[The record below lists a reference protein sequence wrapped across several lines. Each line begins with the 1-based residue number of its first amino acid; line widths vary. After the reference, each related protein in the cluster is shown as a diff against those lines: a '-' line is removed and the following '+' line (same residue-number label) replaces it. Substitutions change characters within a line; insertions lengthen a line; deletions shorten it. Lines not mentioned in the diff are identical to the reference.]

1 MKHTL
6 SPPPWPLIAIT
17 AVAMI
22 AAYANGFRGTFVMDD
37 VPEIVNNTAIRTLW
51 PPWVPMFEGGALAHR
66 PLPYFTFALNHAIHG
81 LELPGYHVVNL
92 GLHCLNGFLV
102 ALIVTLVLRLAG
114 WRQPPRIPAE
124 WVGAAT
130 ACLWLVHPLQ
140 TQAVTYIYQRI
151 EIMGTTAIFMTV
163 VCFLLGETSR
173 HHTAWRGLAVC
184 SCLLGSLCKETVI
197 AAPVLVLLCD
207 WIVLRT
213 KPQDLV
219 TKRLPLYAGLFA
231 CWPLVVAIVRLQ
243 ADRYPESQG
252 LGYGPLAYLSNQPA
266 VIVWYLRLAVWPT
279 KLCFDYGWPVYRTWH
294 LLTPWCLLVGTALAV
309 ATSFGIRRRLAAL
322 PALMFF
328 TLLAPTSSLI
338 PCNELCTEHRMYA
351 PLAPLCAVLAFAIA
365 RWLEWLAGSL
375 EGLRPASRRAVAF
388 GLVIAVLVVPL
399 TAVTRARNACYAS
412 RLVMRIDTVLKA
424 PSNPRA
430 HRMLACEL
438 ADLGRPKDA
447 LTFLHNAI
455 ELQPRYPLAYVTLG
469 QVFEALGQ
477 TDRAIDAYAHA
488 AELDPVNA
496 AVMSRLQVLQ
506 AATIEPPAAEQ
517 APP

>member
-1 MKHTL
+1 ML
-6 SPPPWPLIAIT
+6 A
-17 AVAMI
+17 I
-22 AAYANGFRGTFVMDD
+22 AAVGMVLAYASGFGGTFVMDD

-51 PPWVPMFEGGALAHR
+51 PPWVPMFEGGVLAHR
-66 PLPYFTFALNHAIHG
+66 PLPYFTFALNYAIHG
-81 LELPGYHVVNL
+81 LELPGYHAVNI
-92 GLHCLNGFLV
+92 GLHCMNGFLV

-151 EIMGTTAIFMTV
+151 EIMGTTAIFVTV
-163 VCFLLGETSR
+163 ACFLLGETSLHR
-173 HHTAWRGLAVC
+173 TAWRGLAVC
-184 SCLLGSLCKETVI
+184 SCLLGSFCKETVI

-252 LGYGPLAYLSNQPA
+252 LGYGPLAYLANQPA
-266 VIVWYLRLAVWPT
+266 VIVRYLRLAVWPT

-294 LLTPWCLLVGTALAV
+294 LLAPWCVLVGTALAV
-309 ATSFGIRRRLAAL
+309 ATYFGIRRRLAAL

-351 PLAPLCAVLAFAIA
+351 PLAPLCAVLAFAIVRGVERFA
-365 RWLEWLAGSL
+365 VWLEP
-375 EGLRPASRRAVAF
+375 LRHASRRALAF
-388 GLVIAVLVVPL
+388 GLVIAALVVPL
-399 TAVTRARNACYAS
+399 AAVTKARNACYAS
-412 RLVMRIDTVLKA
+412 RLALRIDTVLKA

-430 HRMLACEL
+430 HRMLAYEL

-455 ELQPRYPLAYVTLG
+455 ELQPRYPLAYATLG
-469 QVFEALGQ
+469 QVFEMLGEKEQ
-477 TDRAIDAYAHA
+477 AVNAYARA
-488 AELDPVNA
+488 AELNPGNA
-496 AVMSRLQVLQ
+496 AVMSKLQVLQ

>member
-1 MKHTL
+1 ML
-6 SPPPWPLIAIT
+6 AIAF
-17 AVAMI
+17 AGVLL
-22 AAYANGFRGTFVMDD
+22 AYANGLSGGFVMDD
-37 VPEIVNNTAIRTLW
+37 VPEIVDNESIRTPW
-51 PPWVPMFEGGALAHR
+51 PPWVPMFEGGRLAHR
-66 PLPYFTFALNHAIHG
+66 PLPYFTFALNYATHG
-81 LELPGYHVVNL
+81 LAVPGYHVVNI
-92 GLHCLNGFLV
+92 GLHCLNGCLV
-102 ALIVTLVLRLAG
+102 ALIVTHVLRLAG
-114 WRQPPRIPAE
+114 WRQPPCIPAE

-151 EIMGTTAIFMTV
+151 EIMGATAIFATV
-163 VCFLLGETSR
+163 SCFLLGETSR
-173 HHTAWRGLAVC
+173 RRTAWHGLAVGA
-184 SCLLGSLCKETVI
+184 CLLGSLCKETVI
-197 AAPVLVLLCD
+197 AAPLLVLLCD

-219 TKRLPLYAGLFA
+219 TRRLPLYAGLFA
-231 CWPLVVAIVRLQ
+231 CWPLVVVLVRLQ

-252 LGYGPLAYLSNQPA
+252 LGYGPLAYLANQPA

-294 LLTPWCLLVGTALAV
+294 LLAPWCVLVGTALAV

-322 PALMFF
+322 PVLMFF

-365 RWLEWLAGSL
+365 RCVEWLAGSV
-375 EGLRPASRRAVAF
+375 EGLRHPSWRAVAS
-388 GLVIAVLVVPL
+388 GLVVAALVVPL
-399 TAVTRARNACYAS
+399 AAVTRARNACYDS
-412 RLVMRIDTVLKA
+412 RLALRIDTVLKA

-455 ELQPRYPLAYVTLG
+455 ELQPRYPLAYTNLG
-469 QVFEALGQ
+469 QVFEMLGEKEQ
-477 TDRAIDAYAHA
+477 AVNAYTRA
-488 AELDPVNA
+488 AELDPANA
-496 AVMSRLQVLQ
+496 AVMSRLQVLTS
-506 AATIEPPAAEQ
+506 ATIVPPTAEQ

>member
-1 MKHTL
+1 ML
-6 SPPPWPLIAIT
+6 ALA
-17 AVAMI
+17 AVGVAFS
-22 AAYANGFRGTFVMDD
+22 YANGLRGTFVMDD
-37 VPEIVNNTAIRTLW
+37 VAEIVDNESIRTLW
-51 PPWVPMFEGGALAHR
+51 PPWVPMFEGGRLAHR

-81 LELPGYHVVNL
+81 LELPGYHAVNI
-92 GLHCLNGFLV
+92 GLHCLNGVLMG
-102 ALIVTLVLRLAG
+102 LIVTLVLRLAG

-124 WVGAAT
+124 WVGAAA

-151 EIMGTTAIFMTV
+151 EILGATAIFATV
-163 VCFLLGETSR
+163 ACFLLGENSR
-173 HHTAWRGLAVC
+173 HGPAWHGLAVG

-213 KPQDLV
+213 HVTTLV

-231 CWPLVVAIVRLQ
+231 SWPLVFTIVAVQ
-243 ADRYPESQG
+243 ADRYPESNG
-252 LGYGPLAYLSNQPA
+252 LGYGPLAYLANQPA
-266 VIVWYLRLAVWPT
+266 IILWYLRLAVWPT
-279 KLCFDYGWPVYRTWH
+279 KLCFDYGWPVYQTWH
-294 LLTPWCLLVGTALAV
+294 HLVPWCVLVGSSLAV
-309 ATSFGIRRRLAAL
+309 AMYFGIRRHVSAL

-351 PLAPLCAVLAFAIA
+351 PLAPLCAALAFAIA
-365 RWLEWLAGSL
+365 RGVERLAWGVEW
-375 EGLRPASRRAVAF
+375 LRPASRRAAAF
-388 GLVIAVLVVPL
+388 GLVVAALVVPM
-399 TAVTRARNACYAS
+399 TAATAGRNACYES
-412 RLVMRIDTVLKA
+412 RLSLRIDTVLKA

-447 LTFLHNAI
+447 LPFLRNAI

-469 QVFEALGQ
+469 QVFEPLGQ
-477 TDRAIDAYAHA
+477 TDRAIDAYARA
-488 AELDPVNA
+488 AELDPANA
-496 AVMSRLQVLQ
+496 AVMSRLRVLQ
-506 AATIEPPAAEQ
+506 AATTEPPTAEQ